1 MIKDVGPGARVRE
14 YRSKLGLTQEQF
26 AEMTGLTVNYI
37 ARVERGESFPRLDNL
52 VTIINTLGVTADAIF
67 CDVIDKST
75 NYPIS
80 SLAQELD
87 SLSPNDKLQIME
99 ILRVL
104 IRQAKDREQDRI
116 T

>member
-1 MIKDVGPGARVRE
+1 MIQNTGPGARVRE

-37 ARVERGESFPRLDNL
+37 ARVERGEAFPRLDNL
-52 VTIINTLGVTADAIF
+52 VTIINSLGVTADAIF

-87 SLSPNDKLQIME
+87 ALSPNDKLQIME
-99 ILRVL
+99 VLRVL
-104 IRQAKDREQDRI
+104 IRQAKDREQDHA